1 MCRLSVEAYHG
12 YVRVGEW
19 SRGDIRSEGL
29 FVSAVFEPGTELE
42 NYVDLLILLSFF
54 LSFSVGVAHAPFA
67 RQCTTPGKGLV

>member
-54 LSFSVGVAHAPFA
+54 LSLSGWHMLPSHANAQPQG
-67 RQCTTPGKGLV
+67 RD